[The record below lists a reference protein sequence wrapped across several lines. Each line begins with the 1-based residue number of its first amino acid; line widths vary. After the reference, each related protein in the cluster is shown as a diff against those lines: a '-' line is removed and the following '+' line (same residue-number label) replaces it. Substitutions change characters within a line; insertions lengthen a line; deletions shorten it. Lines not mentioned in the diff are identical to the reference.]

1 MLLKT
6 GAAVCT
12 EREPFPV
19 AGKPDGVFGSKMS

>member
-12 EREPFPV
+12 ERKPFPV
-19 AGKPDGVFGSKMS
+19 AGKPDGVFDSER